1 MALAPL
7 PAQPSATPWP
17 TTDWPVGPLPA
28 GVDKGRLAASLAQA
42 FDDPGELGETWALV
56 IVHAGAL
63 VFERY
68 GAGRT
73 ADDSCRSWSMAK
85 SITHALAGVLVG
97 DGRLDIHAPADV
109 PEWRAPGDPRAA
121 ITLDQLLRMSSGLA
135 FTEAYVPGAPS
146 DVIEMLFGAGQ
157 QDVAA
162 FAAAF
167 PLAHSPGSFFSYSS
181 GTTNIVARLLAHAL
195 GAHGPAFEAF
205 MRERLFSPIGMT
217 SALPSFDDA
226 GTFIGSSF
234 CFATARDFAR
244 FGLLYLRDGQW
255 DGGRLLPKGWVD
267 YARTPTFQ
275 QADCVDGP
283 YGAHWWLDLA
293 GPGTFSANGYEGQ
306 YIVICP
312 DRDLVIVRNGV
323 TAEANQPLVKTWLAD
338 LAGLFAQGKTV

>member
-1 MALAPL
+1 MTLHPL
-7 PAQPSATPWP
+7 PSQLPTAPWP
-17 TTDWPVGPLPA
+17 TSDWPAGPLPA
-28 GVDKGRLAASLAQA
+28 GVEKNRLAARIDQA
-42 FDDPGELGETWALV
+42 FDEPGDLGETWALV
-56 IVHAGAL
+56 IVQAGAL

-68 GAGRT
+68 GPGRS
-73 ADDSCRSWSMAK
+73 ADDTCRSWSMAK
-85 SITHALAGVLVG
+85 SITHALVGIVVG

-109 PEWRAPGDPRAA
+109 PEWRGPGDPRAA

-135 FTEAYVPGAPS
+135 FTEAYAPSEPS

-157 QDVAA
+157 NDVAA

-167 PLAHSPGSFFSYSS
+167 PLAHPPGSFFSYSS
-181 GTTNIVARLLAHAL
+181 GTTNIVSRALARAL
-195 GAHGPAFEAF
+195 GTEGPAFEAF
-205 MRERLFSPIGMT
+205 MRERLFAPIGMT
-217 SALPSFDDA
+217 SATPRFDEA

-234 CFATARDFAR
+234 CFATTRDFAR

-255 DGGRLLPKGWVD
+255 DGRRLLPKGWVD

-293 GPGTFSANGYEGQ
+293 GPGSFTANGYEGQ

-323 TAEANQPLVKTWLAD
+323 TAEANQPRVQAWLAD
-338 LAGLFAQGKTV
+338 LVGLFA

>member
-1 MALAPL
+1 MTLPPL
-7 PAQPSATPWP
+7 PAQPSGTPWP
-17 TTDWPVGPLPA
+17 TSDWPAGPLPTH
-28 GVDKGRLAASLAQA
+28 VDAARLGASIAQA
-42 FDDPGELGETWALV
+42 FEDPGDLGETWALV
-56 IVHAGAL
+56 VVQAGAL

-68 GAGRT
+68 GSDRSAGDT
-73 ADDSCRSWSMAK
+73 CRSWSMAK
-85 SITHALAGVLVG
+85 SITHALAGILVG

-146 DVIEMLFGAGQ
+146 DVIEMLFGAGPN
-157 QDVAA
+157 DVAA

-167 PLAHSPGSFFSYSS
+167 PMAHPPGSYFSYSS
-181 GTTNIVARLLAHAL
+181 GTTNIVSRVLARAL
-195 GAHGPAFEAF
+195 GGEGPAFEAF
-205 MRERLFSPIGMT
+205 MRERLFGPIGMQ
-217 SALPSFDDA
+217 SALPRFDDA

-255 DGGRLLPKGWVD
+255 DGRRLLPNGWVD

-293 GPGTFSANGYEGQ
+293 GPGSFSANGYEGQ

-323 TAEANQPLVKTWLAD
+323 TAEANQPLVRAWLAD
-338 LAGLFAQGKTV
+338 LAGLFA